1 VWQTLKKFF
10 PDASADNAGGQDV
23 ELAVAALLVR
33 ASVMDE
39 HPSPVEA
46 RRIETV
52 LAERFKLP
60 PEALARLMA
69 EARAAEAD
77 AIDIYRFTRVIT
89 EHFDQ
94 EGRQSLIE
102 MLWEV
107 VLADGQLDPFEENLV
122 WRVAELVGVS
132 TRDRVL
138 LRKAVEAKLTASGR
152 PGPWG

>member
-1 VWQTLKKFF
+1 MWQALKKFL
-10 PDASADNAGGQDV
+10 PQASAETAGHDV

-33 ASVMDE
+33 ASVMDD
-39 HPSPVEA
+39 HPSAVEA

-52 LAERFKLP
+52 LAERFRLP

-77 AIDIYRFTRVIT
+77 AVDIYRFTRVIT

-94 EGRQSLIE
+94 EGRMNLVE
-102 MLWEV
+102 MLWQV
-107 VLADGQLDPFEENLV
+107 ALADGKLDPFEENLI

-138 LRKAVEAKLTASGR
+138 LRKQVEAKLAEAGPAS
-152 PGPWG
+152 PWG